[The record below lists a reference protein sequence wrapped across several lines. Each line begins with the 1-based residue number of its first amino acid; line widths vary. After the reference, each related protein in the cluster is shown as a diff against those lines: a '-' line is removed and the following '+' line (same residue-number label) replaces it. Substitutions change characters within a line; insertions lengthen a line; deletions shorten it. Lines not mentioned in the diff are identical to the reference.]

1 MQGTISNLIL
11 KFKCCL
17 FKISKIGRHS
27 GHAPTPQERAMKAE
41 FEKEQI
47 RCRDLEGQIRD
58 MSRQLNDK
66 EKEVKRHVQG

>member
-1 MQGTISNLIL
+1 
-11 KFKCCL
+11 
-17 FKISKIGRHS
+17 
-27 GHAPTPQERAMKAE
+27 MKAE

-66 EKEVKRHVQG
+66 DKEVQRHVKG